1 MPCACEW
8 VGGGEH
14 APLARC
20 TLLRCRCRAARVYT
34 VASASHNTHRT
45 QRGPKGSGGSGSRSR
60 RVHIR
65 TRMPYGGGGCGGVAV
80 AAVTAA
86 AAAAAA
92 TALCHY
98 YTSSR
103 GGAKTV
109 AGGTST
115 VHSCGG
121 SARTH
126 MRRPCPAAAAPR
138 FPAFPRAAA
147 AASLRA
153 IPWRVSGWVVVST
166 HPYSP

>member
-86 AAAAAA
+86 AAAAA